1 MLYYYL
7 RTLKFEYLYTNL
19 NFDFNWSS
27 LQSIEIKY
35 VDNIDSSYKK
45 LSSGKGVFRSVSY
58 FNTHK

>member
-7 RTLKFEYLYTNL
+7 KTLRFEYLYTNI
-19 NFDFNWSS
+19 NFNWIS

-35 VDNIDSSYKK
+35 VDNIDSSYRK